1 MFLLQVSVSAYHFSV
16 PLLENFISGTLFI
29 KLFDFNITDKID
41 KFDIDGILKFEDL
54 EKEAKNYC

>member
-1 MFLLQVSVSAYHFSV
+1 MSVYHFSV
-16 PLLENFISGTLFI
+16 PLLEKFISGTLFV

>member
-1 MFLLQVSVSAYHFSV
+1 MSVYHFSV
-16 PLLENFISGTLFI
+16 PLLENFISGTLFV
-29 KLFDFNITDKID
+29 KLSEKID